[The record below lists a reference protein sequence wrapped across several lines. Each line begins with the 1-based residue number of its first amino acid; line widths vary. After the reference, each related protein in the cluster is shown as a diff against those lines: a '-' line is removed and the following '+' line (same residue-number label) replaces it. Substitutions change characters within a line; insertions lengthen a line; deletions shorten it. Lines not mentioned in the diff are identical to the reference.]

1 MAANL
6 LVASPSRGAIC
17 DVLPFGLPPPC
28 MTNFLFGPSN
38 NILLLWFCFYYII
51 FSALPTLRKDF
62 EVVLLEVNNLL
73 LLHPAQ
79 LFGQRRPFKIQIICH
94 LLPVRRNV
102 KSPAVIFPVKNSPSQ
117 VAQ

>member
-1 MAANL
+1 
-6 LVASPSRGAIC
+6 
-17 DVLPFGLPPPC
+17 

-79 LFGQRRPFKIQIICH
+79 FLRQRRPFKIQIIYH